1 MHELALMQSVVEAVS
16 EQLGNRRILTIRLEV
31 GRLTCVVPDALRFCF
46 DVCTRG
52 TPLEGSKLDIL
63 ERAGRARCSRCES
76 IRPISHVAE
85 LCPCGG
91 VTMSVLSGQELRIKE
106 VEVI

>member
-16 EQLGNRRILTIRLEV
+16 EQLENRRVLTIRLEV

-52 TPLEGSKLDIL
+52 TALEGSKLDIL
-63 ERAGRARCSRCES
+63 ERAGRARCSRCNE
-76 IRPISHVAE
+76 IR
-85 LCPCGG
+85 
-91 VTMSVLSGQELRIKE
+91 LS
-106 VEVI
+106 